1 MDSSIAQAISQETGQ
16 QQPFSI
22 ELLQSV
28 TYLHVSYART
38 LEDLSVCQSLE
49 ILQIIGCDP
58 VDLSQLGELPMLATI
73 VVQFSNLENLAGVEH
88 FPSLRRLT
96 AGMNRIED
104 LSPLLA
110 CPRLRRLDVRGNPL
124 SENSYRILAP
134 QVQEK
139 GVRISVS
146 DELDWKMTLEL
157 QRHGLPYC
165 FYKAHDGTRLCRP
178 GLALTDMPDL
188 SHPIV
193 AREELANLLDQN
205 PDEVPKLFDRM
216 DLMPTTLGP

>member
-1 MDSSIAQAISQETGQ
+1 MDPSVAQAISQETGQ
-16 QQPFSI
+16 QQPFSL

-38 LEDLSVCQSLE
+38 LEDLSACQNLE

-58 VDLSQLGELPMLATI
+58 VDLRQLGELPTLATI
-73 VVQFSNLENLAGVEH
+73 VAQFSNLENLAGVEH

-104 LSPLLA
+104 LSPLLS
-110 CPRLRRLDVRGNPL
+110 CPKLRRLDVRGNPL

-134 QVQEK
+134 QLQEK
-139 GVRISVS
+139 GVRVSVS
-146 DELDWKMTLEL
+146 GELDWKMTLEL
-157 QRHGLPYC
+157 QRRGLPYC